1 MPAQARSSGEN
12 GAGGLRQVGGSDVLE
27 TPPLGWRRESEARK
41 LARGAR
47 WGGTVQEQDR
57 GVRWGAVGWG
67 GAGRT
72 GQTRSQDGGKDMG
85 LEVVQQWGSREDAA
99 PPRVLERNKTGLAEF
114 GDEGHPDS
122 REDRGRRAGN
132 VGGDNGRL
140 FSGLQEARSGRAQA
154 RRGSGA

>member
-1 MPAQARSSGEN
+1 
-12 GAGGLRQVGGSDVLE
+12 
-27 TPPLGWRRESEARK
+27 
-41 LARGAR
+41 
-47 WGGTVQEQDR
+47 
-57 GVRWGAVGWG
+57 
-67 GAGRT
+67 
-72 GQTRSQDGGKDMG
+72 MG

-99 PPRVLERNKTGLAEF
+99 PPRALERNKTGLAEF

-132 VGGDNGRL
+132 AGGDNGRL